1 MIDSILVYSIK
12 YILQYI
18 AYLYS
23 LLYNSSIF
31 YVFDS
36 LYNCNIVYITNVNNI
51 II

>member
-12 YILQYI
+12 YI